1 MLSLMLAAATLLPI
15 TASEEAREVETYAA
29 AYKVIAETGKP
40 MVVMVGTEW
49 CPPCQTMKRH
59 ILPEL
64 RKRRCFGKIVFAR
77 VNADDEA
84 ALAKRLTGGGPVPQL
99 IMFRKT
105 ENGWAR
111 RKLIG
116 KHSVETVE
124 QFVEQGLALDAAG
137 KQPDAGRL
145 AIIPIAQPA
154 N

>member
-1 MLSLMLAAATLLPI
+1 MMSLMLAAAMLLPV
-15 TASEEAREVETYAA
+15 TASDEESEVETYAA
-29 AYKVIAETGKP
+29 AYKVIAETGRP

-49 CPPCQTMKRH
+49 CPPCQAMKRH

-116 KHSVETVE
+116 KQSVETVE
-124 QFVEQGLALDAAG
+124 QFVEQGLALDAAA

-145 AIIPIAQPA
+145 AIVPIAEPA

>member
-1 MLSLMLAAATLLPI
+1 MMSLMLAAAMLLPI
-15 TASEEAREVETYAA
+15 ATSEKKTEAETYAA
-29 AYKVIAETGKP
+29 AYKAIVETGKP

-49 CPPCQTMKRH
+49 CPPCQAMKRH

-84 ALAKRLTGGGPVPQL
+84 GLAKRLTGGGPVPQL

-105 ENGWAR
+105 KNGWAR

-116 KHSVETVE
+116 KQSAETVE
-124 QFVEQGLALDAAG
+124 RFVEQGLALDAAG
-137 KQPDAGRL
+137 K
-145 AIIPIAQPA
+145 
-154 N
+154 